1 MILVYFVHIVNFS
14 HRKRQHSNDMKENLA
29 KQLVAHSKFSTSKEM
44 VAAVHDDAAAASVD
58 DDDNEVTHECSW
70 CGLQFLSYE
79 FEIHNQGRCC
89 RQSASDDPV
98 AVPHADVVS

>member
-1 MILVYFVHIVNFS
+1 
-14 HRKRQHSNDMKENLA
+14 MKENLA

-79 FEIHNQGRCC
+79 FEMHNQGRCC

-98 AVPHADVVS
+98 AIPHADVVS